1 VRGLAAINR
10 VRKGQSKTLSSAARA
25 EGTTV
30 ATIRDL
36 LPSALLPV
44 RPGHRIR
51 VRASD
56 QYYARVKIIT
66 NMGPLV
72 TTARG
77 SRERDLAGE
86 HRATAFRVLDGKLP
100 VAALEKFRGK
110 TIGGRELV
118 ADFESLALLGQAGVL
133 QQLDTLYASPDTA
146 A

>member
-56 QYYARVKIIT
+56 HYSARVKIIT
-66 NMGPLV
+66 NRGPLV
-72 TTARG
+72 ATARG

-86 HRATAFRVLDGKLP
+86 HRATALRVLDRKLP
-100 VAALEKFRGK
+100 VAALEQFRGK
-110 TIGGRELV
+110 TVGGHELV
-118 ADFESLALLGQAGVL
+118 ADLESLALLVRAGVL